1 MFCGKCGAENDN
13 GATFCVKCGAAI
25 NSEQMEPDNNVT
37 DVKAKKKDRKVGI
50 IVAVVIIAV
59 ALIVIFTLFGGR
71 GYKSTVKKYF
81 DASMNAD
88 AKAIINLIPEEV
100 MKKALEDE
108 GYDKDEMNL
117 FIEEWEKELEK
128 AMDKIDDSVGEG
140 WKMNYEITDTEDI
153 TGKDLK
159 EIKEDYEDYDIE
171 ISEAKK
177 VEVEVTVKVKDK
189 ENSKTAKLY
198 LIKVGRI
205 WYLDVENMGSIF

>member
-13 GATFCVKCGAAI
+13 GAVFCTKCGSPI
-25 NSEQMEPDNNVT
+25 NGESMKSANKVT
-37 DVKAKKKDRKVGI
+37 DVKVKNRNRKVGI
-50 IVAVVIIAV
+50 IVAVAVVVIAFIA
-59 ALIVIFTLFGGR
+59 IFALFGGR

-81 DASMNAD
+81 NATMKAD
-88 AKAIINLIPEEV
+88 AKAIINLIPDEV
-100 MKKALEDE
+100 MEKALEDE
-108 GYDKDEMNL
+108 GYDKDEINL
-117 FIEEWEKELEK
+117 FVEEGEKELEK

-140 WKMNYEITDTEDI
+140 WKMTYEITDTEDI

-177 VEVEVTVKVKDK
+177 VEVEVTVKVKDN
-189 ENSKTAKLY
+189 ENSNTARLY
-198 LIKVGRI
+198 LIKVGKN